1 MASAG
6 PEEPNR
12 PTTPQA
18 GTHQR
23 SRATSVGSG
32 EIPRV
37 AETHA
42 LQLWILDFGTLRTEV
57 SRGGSVCVS
66 HFLPLRFRAQL
77 AGLRIEFAE
86 PYGAC
91 FALSCELALEAG
103 LGFGLNAPAGHIIL
117 IKGDAGHFFL

>member
-1 MASAG
+1 MANAG
-6 PEEPNR
+6 PGDLNR
-12 PTTPQA
+12 PTSLQVRNPL
-18 GTHQR
+18 R
-23 SRATSVGSG
+23 SRATPVGSG
-32 EIPRV
+32 ETPPV

-77 AGLRIEFAE
+77 ASLRIEFAE

-91 FALSCELALEAG
+91 FALSSELAL
-103 LGFGLNAPAGHIIL
+103 
-117 IKGDAGHFFL
+117 